1 MKNSKL
7 LFIFISLIGL
17 VSKQVTA
24 QRIDL
29 NQKQYEAVGV
39 FDALIKNGSETVLRV
54 VKDPKVIAV
63 DEPTFVKI
71 QNVDFTNGLIEVKV
85 LSKLLPNAAD
95 SARGFIGLAFRINTD
110 NTQFESIYIRPTNGR
125 ANVQLRRNRAVQY
138 FSYPDFKYNVLR
150 TIAPG
155 MYESYADM
163 GLNEWIQL
171 KIEVAN
177 SQAKLY
183 INNSKQPVLIVNDL
197 KHGANAAGAIGLFVD
212 IGTEGYFKDL
222 VVIPK

>member
-1 MKNSKL
+1 MKYIVVTILL
-7 LFIFISLIGL
+7 LFSLLKI
-17 VSKQVTA
+17 KQVKA

-39 FDALIKNGSETVLRV
+39 FDSLIKNGSETVLRV
-54 VKDPKVIAV
+54 VKDPRVIAV

-71 QNVDFTNGLIEVKV
+71 QKVDFKNGLIEVKV

-95 SARGFIGLAFRINTD
+95 SARGFIGLAFRINND

-177 SQAKLY
+177 SRAKLY

>member
-1 MKNSKL
+1 MKYL
-7 LFIFISLIGL
+7 LFIYLTLFVTGTLNAQLILFELDNKSAVCVFDSLI
-17 VSKQVTA
+17 K
-24 QRIDL
+24 D
-29 NQKQYEAVGV
+29 
-39 FDALIKNGSETVLRV
+39 DSESVLRV
-54 VKDPKVIAV
+54 IKDPKVIAV

-71 QNVDFTNGLIEVKV
+71 HNVHFTNGLIEVKV
-85 LSKLLPNAAD
+85 LSKLLPNAAN
-95 SARGFIGLAFRINTD
+95 SARGFIGLAFRINND
-110 NTQFESIYIRPTNGR
+110 NTQFECFYIRPTNGR
-125 ANVQLRRNRAVQY
+125 ANMQLRRNRAVQY

-150 TIAPG
+150 TISPG

-171 KIEVAN
+171 KIEVVN

>member
-1 MKNSKL
+1 MKYIVVTILL
-7 LFIFISLIGL
+7 LFSLLKI
-17 VSKQVTA
+17 KQVTA

-39 FDALIKNGSETVLRV
+39 FDALIKNGLETVLRV

-95 SARGFIGLAFRINTD
+95 SARGFIGLAFRINND

>member
-1 MKNSKL
+1 MRVL
-7 LFIFISLIGL
+7 HIFIFTSLIAL

-29 NQKQYEAVGV
+29 NQKLYEAVGV
-39 FDALIKNGSETVLRV
+39 FDSLIKNRSETVLRV
-54 VKDPKVIAV
+54 VKDPRVIAV

-71 QNVDFTNGLIEVKV
+71 QNVNFKNGLIEVKV

-171 KIEVAN
+171 KIEVEN

>member
-1 MKNSKL
+1 MRVL
-7 LFIFISLIGL
+7 HIFIFTSLIAL

-95 SARGFIGLAFRINTD
+95 SARGFIGLAFRINND

-177 SQAKLY
+177 SRAKLY

-197 KHGANAAGAIGLFVD
+197 KHGASAAGAIGLFVD

>member
-1 MKNSKL
+1 MKYL
-7 LFIFISLIGL
+7 LFIYLTLFVTGTLNAQLIL
-17 VSKQVTA
+17 FELDNKS
-24 QRIDL
+24 
-29 NQKQYEAVGV
+29 AVGV
-39 FDALIKNGSETVLRV
+39 FDSLIKDDSESVLRV
-54 VKDPKVIAV
+54 IKDPKVIAV

-71 QNVDFTNGLIEVKV
+71 HNVHFTNGLIEVKV

-95 SARGFIGLAFRINTD
+95 SARGFIGLAFRINND
-110 NTQFESIYIRPTNGR
+110 NTQFECFYIRPTNGR
-125 ANVQLRRNRAVQY
+125 ANMQLRRNRAVQY

-150 TIAPG
+150 TISPG

-171 KIEVAN
+171 KIEVVN

>member
-1 MKNSKL
+1 MKYL
-7 LFIFISLIGL
+7 LFIYLTLFVTGTLNAQLIL
-17 VSKQVTA
+17 FELDNKS
-24 QRIDL
+24 
-29 NQKQYEAVGV
+29 AVGV
-39 FDALIKNGSETVLRV
+39 FDSLIKDDSESVLRV
-54 VKDPKVIAV
+54 IKDPKVIAV

-71 QNVDFTNGLIEVKV
+71 HNVHFTNGLIEVKV

-95 SARGFIGLAFRINTD
+95 SARGFIGLAFRINND
-110 NTQFESIYIRPTNGR
+110 NTQFECFYIRPTNGR
-125 ANVQLRRNRAVQY
+125 ANMQLRRNRAVQY

-171 KIEVAN
+171 KIEVVN

>member
-1 MKNSKL
+1 MKIIS
-7 LFIFISLIGL
+7 IFIVTFLIAL

-29 NQKQYEAVGV
+29 NQKKYEAVGV
-39 FDALIKNGSETVLRV
+39 FDSLIKYESEAILRV
-54 VKDPKVIAV
+54 VKDPKIIAV
-63 DEPTFVKI
+63 DEPTYIKI
-71 QNVDFTNGLIEVKV
+71 QNIDFANGTIKVKV

-95 SARGFIGLAFRINTD
+95 SARGFIGLAFRINND

-125 ANVQLRRNRAVQY
+125 ANVQLRRNRAIQY

-177 SQAKLY
+177 SHAKLFL
-183 INNSKQPVLIVNDL
+183 NDDPQPALIVNDL
-197 KHGANAAGAIGLFVD
+197 KHGPNSAGAIGLFVD

-222 VVIPK
+222 VVIKK

>member
-1 MKNSKL
+1 MKYIVVTILL
-7 LFIFISLIGL
+7 LFSLLKI
-17 VSKQVTA
+17 KQVTA

-39 FDALIKNGSETVLRV
+39 FDALIKIGSETVLRV
-54 VKDPKVIAV
+54 VKDPRVIAV

-71 QNVDFTNGLIEVKV
+71 QNVNFTNGLIEVKV

-95 SARGFIGLAFRINTD
+95 SARGFIGLAFRINND

>member
-1 MKNSKL
+1 MKYL
-7 LFIFISLIGL
+7 LFIYLTLFVTGTLNAQLILFELDNKSAVCVFDSLI
-17 VSKQVTA
+17 K
-24 QRIDL
+24 D
-29 NQKQYEAVGV
+29 E
-39 FDALIKNGSETVLRV
+39 SESVLRV
-54 VKDPKVIAV
+54 IKDPKVIAV

-71 QNVDFTNGLIEVKV
+71 HNVHFTNGLIEVKV

-95 SARGFIGLAFRINTD
+95 SARGFIGLAFRINND
-110 NTQFESIYIRPTNGR
+110 NTKFECFYIRPTNGR
-125 ANVQLRRNRAVQY
+125 ANMQLRRNRAVQY

-150 TIAPG
+150 TISPG

-171 KIEVAN
+171 KIEVVN

>member
-1 MKNSKL
+1 MKYL
-7 LFIFISLIGL
+7 LFIYLTLFVTGTLNAQLIL
-17 VSKQVTA
+17 FELDNKS
-24 QRIDL
+24 
-29 NQKQYEAVGV
+29 AVGV
-39 FDALIKNGSETVLRV
+39 FDSLIKDDSESVLRV
-54 VKDPKVIAV
+54 IKDPKVIAV

-71 QNVDFTNGLIEVKV
+71 HNVHFTNGLIEVKV

-95 SARGFIGLAFRINTD
+95 SARGFIGLAFRINND
-110 NTQFESIYIRPTNGR
+110 NTQFECFYIRPTNGR
-125 ANVQLRRNRAVQY
+125 ANMQLRRNRAVQY

-150 TIAPG
+150 TISSG

-171 KIEVAN
+171 KIEVVN

>member
-1 MKNSKL
+1 MRVL
-7 LFIFISLIGL
+7 HIFIFTSLIAL
-17 VSKQVTA
+17 VSKQVKA

-39 FDALIKNGSETVLRV
+39 FDSLINNGSETVLRV

-95 SARGFIGLAFRINTD
+95 SARGFIGLAFRINND

>member
-1 MKNSKL
+1 MRVL
-7 LFIFISLIGL
+7 HIFIFTSLIAL

-39 FDALIKNGSETVLRV
+39 FDSLIKNRSETVLRV

-71 QNVDFTNGLIEVKV
+71 QKVDFKNGLIEVKV

-95 SARGFIGLAFRINTD
+95 SARGFIGLAFRINND

>member
-1 MKNSKL
+1 MKYIVVTILL
-7 LFIFISLIGL
+7 LFSLLKI
-17 VSKQVTA
+17 KQVTA

-29 NQKQYEAVGV
+29 NQKLYEAVGV
-39 FDALIKNGSETVLRV
+39 FDSLIKNRSETVLRV
-54 VKDPKVIAV
+54 VKDPRVIAV

-71 QNVDFTNGLIEVKV
+71 QNVNFTNGLIEVKV

-95 SARGFIGLAFRINTD
+95 SARGFIGLAFRINND